1 MTKEQIR
8 ATVLQIMAQIV
19 PDEDLTNLKGDI
31 PIREQ
36 TKPESMDFLHVIV
49 ELRKRY
55 GVEVPGNDYVQS
67 AISDSS
73 MACLEPMT
81 QGH

>member
-8 ATVLQIMAQIV
+8 ATILKIIAQIV
-19 PDEDLTNLKGDI
+19 PDEDLSNLKGDT

-36 TKPESMDFLHVIV
+36 MKPDSMDFLYVIV

-55 GVEVPGNDYVQS
+55 GVEVPGDGYVQL

-73 MACLEPMT
+73 VAYLEPRT
-81 QGH
+81 QGL

>member
-8 ATVLQIMAQIV
+8 ATILKIIAQIV
-19 PDEDLTNLKGDI
+19 PDEDLSNLKGDI

-36 TKPESMDFLHVIV
+36 TKPDSMDFFYVIV

-55 GVEVPGNDYVQS
+55 GVEAPGDDHVQL
-67 AISDSS
+67 AISDSPI
-73 MACLEPMT
+73 AYLEPMT
-81 QGH
+81 QGL